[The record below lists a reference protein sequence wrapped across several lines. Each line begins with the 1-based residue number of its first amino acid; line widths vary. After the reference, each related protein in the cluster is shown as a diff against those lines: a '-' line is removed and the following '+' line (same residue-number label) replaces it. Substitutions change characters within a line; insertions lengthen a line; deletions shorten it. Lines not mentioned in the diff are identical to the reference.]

1 METKRGD
8 SPICRQKGET
18 PRVVN
23 CIGGASPS
31 AQPDFRYLCYDCVAM
46 WGNGQGGGANVN
58 EQTIYGENLAQ
69 MEQLRSDVAAL
80 LDELR
85 RTMSEG
91 MEFDPIEHCLSRIK
105 AEDSMREKCRRQGL
119 PETTYS
125 ALVKIQD
132 SIGFRVVCAF
142 RSDVYLVRDYLAGL
156 EGFEVIT
163 EKDYIK
169 NAKENGYRSYH
180 MILRTTDG
188 RVPVGCDPVRPDD
201 EPARGFF
208 IEVQLRTIS
217 MDTWAA
223 LEHHMKY
230 KKKAPA
236 NERLIVAE
244 LKRCADELAST
255 DVSMQ
260 ALRDLILEEQ

>member
-1 METKRGD
+1 
-8 SPICRQKGET
+8 
-18 PRVVN
+18 
-23 CIGGASPS
+23 
-31 AQPDFRYLCYDCVAM
+31 
-46 WGNGQGGGANVN
+46 
-58 EQTIYGENLAQ
+58 
-69 MEQLRSDVAAL
+69 
-80 LDELR
+80 
-85 RTMSEG
+85 
-91 MEFDPIEHCLSRIK
+91 
-105 AEDSMREKCRRQGL
+105 MREKCRRQGL
-119 PETTYS
+119 PETTNS

-142 RSDVYLVRDYLAGL
+142 RSDVYLVRDFLAEL
-156 EGFEVIT
+156 PGFEVVM

-180 MILRTTDG
+180 MIMRTVDG
-188 RVPVGCDPVRPDD
+188 RMPMGCDADG
-201 EPARGFF
+201 GFF
-208 IEVQLRTIS
+208 VEVQLRTIS